1 MVGDVIGIQSICV
14 EGDDDTYELVG
25 FDRESSGGNGNVEL
39 GSNKNNQIQ
48 RQKKCFLLDF
58 TSIIIQKT

>member
-39 GSNKNNQIQ
+39 GSNKNNQI
-48 RQKKCFLLDF
+48 
-58 TSIIIQKT
+58 